1 LLNAIKLEHLLPNA
15 IDAKGSGPNQASAW
29 IISATGLKGY
39 KLNAVKTRTSRIK
52 KITSD
57 LGDRSIVLIGL
68 MGCGKSSIGRR
79 LATRLKLPFVDADS
93 EIVEAAG
100 KSIAEIFE
108 EDGEKVFRDGE
119 RRVIARLLDTS
130 AQVLATGGGAFMN
143 ADIRE
148 NIHDKGISIWLR
160 ADLDLLMERVG
171 RRSNRPLLQTEN
183 PRAVMQSLMEE
194 RYPIYEQADIIVDS
208 QQAAHDVIVRDVAK
222 KLADYLTTT
231 RNEH

>member
-1 LLNAIKLEHLLPNA
+1 M
-15 IDAKGSGPNQASAW
+15 
-29 IISATGLKGY
+29 GLKGY
-39 KLNAVKTRTSRIK
+39 KLNAVKTRSSRIK
-52 KITSD
+52 KITSE

-79 LATRLKLPFVDADS
+79 LATHLKLPFVDADS
-93 EIVEAAG
+93 EIEEAAG

-119 RRVIARLLDTS
+119 RRVIARLLDNST
-130 AQVLATGGGAFMN
+130 QVLATGGGAFMN

-148 NIHDKGISIWLR
+148 NIDSKGISIWLR

-171 RRSNRPLLQTEN
+171 RRSHRPLLQTEN
-183 PRAVMQSLMEE
+183 PRAVMQSLIDE
-194 RYPIYEQADIIVDS
+194 RYPVYAQADIIVDS
-208 QQAAHDVIVRDVAK
+208 QRVAHDVIVRDVAK

-231 RNEH
+231 LNQH

>member
-1 LLNAIKLEHLLPNA
+1 
-15 IDAKGSGPNQASAW
+15 
-29 IISATGLKGY
+29 
-39 KLNAVKTRTSRIK
+39 LNAVKTRTSRIK

-108 EDGEKVFRDGE
+108 EDGEEVFRDGE

-130 AQVLATGGGAFMN
+130 AQILATGGGAFMN

-148 NIHDKGISIWLR
+148 NIHSKGISIWLR
-160 ADLDLLMERVG
+160 ADLDLLMERVA
-171 RRSNRPLLQTEN
+171 RRSHRPLLQTEN
-183 PRAVMQSLMEE
+183 PRAVMQNLINE
-194 RYPIYEQADIIVDS
+194 RYPVYEQADIIVDS

>member
-1 LLNAIKLEHLLPNA
+1 M
-15 IDAKGSGPNQASAW
+15 
-29 IISATGLKGY
+29 
-39 KLNAVKTRTSRIK
+39 NAVKTRTSRIK

-108 EDGEKVFRDGE
+108 EDGEEVFRDGE

-130 AQVLATGGGAFMN
+130 AQILATGGGAFMN

-148 NIHDKGISIWLR
+148 NIHSKGISIWLR
-160 ADLDLLMERVG
+160 ADLDLLMERVA
-171 RRSNRPLLQTEN
+171 RRSHRPLLQTEN
-183 PRAVMQSLMEE
+183 PRAVMQNLINE
-194 RYPIYEQADIIVDS
+194 RYPVYEQADIIVDS